1 MKLVE
6 GELAAARKATNEEA
20 KLLRKTEEER
30 EVVNCKAHWLR
41 EEWEVIEAKC
51 KKAK

>member
-1 MKLVE
+1 M
-6 GELAAARKATNEEA
+6 
-20 KLLRKTEEER
+20 RKTEEER

-51 KKAK
+51 KKAEQENEQLRKKMKELQVGFTT